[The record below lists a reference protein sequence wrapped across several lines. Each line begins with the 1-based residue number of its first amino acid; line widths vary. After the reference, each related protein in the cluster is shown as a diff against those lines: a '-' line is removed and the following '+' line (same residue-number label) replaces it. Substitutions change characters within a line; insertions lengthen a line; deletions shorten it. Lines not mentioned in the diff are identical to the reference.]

1 MSNCGRVKSVE
12 HVIIRRNGS
21 PRPIREKLIHSSM
34 LPNGYLHVTL
44 YKDCKQKHFHVHRL
58 VAKAFIP
65 NPNNL
70 PEINHKDEYKTNN
83 HVDNLEWCDRKYNVN
98 YGTTKERMILTQIKN
113 GYGGKTVLQFS
124 LDGMFL
130 NEYPSVAVASRA
142 LNIRA
147 AGISSCCHNRKNY
160 TQSGGFQWK
169 FKNSRKEIKN
179 ILPIIQTDLEG
190 NEKGRFKTVKEAS
203 KVLNIPVDGILDCI
217 SGLRE
222 SYRGYKWTRI
232 GKLYVFKKKVTS

>member
-1 MSNCGRVKSVE
+1 MQNLRNEIWKPIEGYEGFYEVSNCGRVKSVE

-83 HVDNLEWCDRKYNVN
+83 HVDNLEWCDLDILPRLKPRDSWVLTPPHGYLSRLPRLTRTPQRGNALPQNVVSS
-98 YGTTKERMILTQIKN
+98 MQ
-113 GYGGKTVLQFS
+113 
-124 LDGMFL
+124 
-130 NEYPSVAVASRA
+130 VAVVVAMTHRTSP
-142 LNIRA
+142 
-147 AGISSCCHNRKNY
+147 
-160 TQSGGFQWK
+160 
-169 FKNSRKEIKN
+169 
-179 ILPIIQTDLEG
+179 LPIMQ
-190 NEKGRFKTVKEAS
+190 
-203 KVLNIPVDGILDCI
+203 
-217 SGLRE
+217 
-222 SYRGYKWTRI
+222 
-232 GKLYVFKKKVTS
+232 